1 MLRYLLSF
9 SGGLR
14 ARAHAPENE
23 ARRTRDSE
31 EREYVPRGAA
41 GPRESKC
48 VTDARYGNR
57 RPDGQG
63 DRKMILEDKTILVSG
78 VGPGLGREIASRVL
92 RDGGRVVIGARK
104 AESLEAAAKELD
116 ASGER
121 VLAHC
126 FDITDEEGCRA
137 IVAAAEERFGR
148 LDGLAQ
154 VAAAEPMG
162 DLASTPLDDFR
173 TANEVNVIGS
183 VQLVKAAVPAFE
195 RAGGGAVVLIGSQS
209 TELPPPAPQL
219 AYSASKGALR
229 AVSIALSTELGP
241 KKIRVNTI
249 IPTWMWGPPVEG
261 YIRWQAQE
269 RKVSEAEIKAELES
283 LFSLG
288 EIPADDDVAEAV
300 VLFLSDRLKMVTG
313 EFLRVDAGQLK
324 RL

>member
-1 MLRYLLSF
+1 
-9 SGGLR
+9 
-14 ARAHAPENE
+14 
-23 ARRTRDSE
+23 
-31 EREYVPRGAA
+31 
-41 GPRESKC
+41 
-48 VTDARYGNR
+48 
-57 RPDGQG
+57 
-63 DRKMILEDKTILVSG
+63 MILEDKTILVSG
-78 VGPGLGREIASRVL
+78 VGPGLGREIAARVL

-104 AESLEAAAKELD
+104 AESLATAAKELD
-116 ASGER
+116 PSGDR
-121 VLAHC
+121 VLAHA
-126 FDITDEEGCRA
+126 FDITDADGCAA

-162 DLASTPLDDFR
+162 DLESTPLEHFR

-209 TELPPPAPQL
+209 TELPPPSPQL

-229 AVSIALSTELGP
+229 AVSIALATELGP

-261 YIRWQAQE
+261 YVRWQAQE
-269 RKVSEAEIKAELES
+269 RKISEAAMKAELES

-300 VLFLSDRLKMVTG
+300 VVFLSDRLKMVTG

>member
-1 MLRYLLSF
+1 
-9 SGGLR
+9 
-14 ARAHAPENE
+14 
-23 ARRTRDSE
+23 
-31 EREYVPRGAA
+31 
-41 GPRESKC
+41 
-48 VTDARYGNR
+48 
-57 RPDGQG
+57 
-63 DRKMILEDKTILVSG
+63 MILEDKTILVSG

-116 ASGER
+116 PSGER
-121 VLAHC
+121 VLAHA
-126 FDITDEEGCRA
+126 FDITDEAGCRE

-195 RAGGGAVVLIGSQS
+195 RAGGGSVVLIGSQS
-209 TELPPPAPQL
+209 TELPPALAPARL
-219 AYSASKGALR
+219 LGLEGALR

-241 KKIRVNTI
+241 KQIRVNTI

-269 RKVSEAEIKAELES
+269 RKIPEAQIKTELES

-300 VLFLSDRLKMVTG
+300 VVFLSDRLRMVTG

>member
-1 MLRYLLSF
+1 MVL
-9 SGGLR
+9 
-14 ARAHAPENE
+14 
-23 ARRTRDSE
+23 D
-31 EREYVPRGAA
+31 
-41 GPRESKC
+41 
-48 VTDARYGNR
+48 
-57 RPDGQG
+57 
-63 DRKMILEDKTILVSG
+63 DKTILVSG

-104 AESLEAAAKELD
+104 AESIAAAAKELD
-116 ASGER
+116 PSGER
-121 VLAHC
+121 ILAHA
-126 FDITDEEGCRA
+126 FDITDESACAG

-162 DLASTPLDDFR
+162 DLASTPLEHFR
-173 TANEVNVIGS
+173 TTNEVNVIGS

-195 RAGGGAVVLIGSQS
+195 RAGGGSVVLIGSQS
-209 TELPPPAPQL
+209 TELPPPSPQL

-229 AVSIALSTELGP
+229 AVSIALATELGP
-241 KKIRVNTI
+241 KGIRVNTV

-261 YIRWQAQE
+261 YVRWQAGE
-269 RKVSEAEIKAELES
+269 RNVSEEQVKSELES

-300 VLFLSDRLKMVTG
+300 VVFLSDRLRMVTG

>member
-1 MLRYLLSF
+1 
-9 SGGLR
+9 
-14 ARAHAPENE
+14 
-23 ARRTRDSE
+23 
-31 EREYVPRGAA
+31 
-41 GPRESKC
+41 
-48 VTDARYGNR
+48 
-57 RPDGQG
+57 
-63 DRKMILEDKTILVSG
+63 MILENKTILVSG
-78 VGPGLGREIASRVL
+78 VGPGLGREIATRVL
-92 RDGGRVVIGARK
+92 RDGGNVVIGARK

-116 ASGER
+116 PSGER
-121 VLAHC
+121 VLAHA
-126 FDITDEEGCRA
+126 FDITDEDGCRA
-137 IVAAAEERFGR
+137 IVAAAEKRFGR

-183 VQLVKAAVPAFE
+183 VQLVKAAAEAFE
-195 RAGGGAVVLIGSQS
+195 RAGGGSVVLIGSQS

-229 AVSIALSTELGP
+229 AVSIALATELGP
-241 KKIRVNTI
+241 KQIRVNTV

-261 YIRWQAQE
+261 YVRWQAHE
-269 RKVSEAEIKAELES
+269 RKVPEDQIKAELES

-288 EIPADDDVAEAV
+288 QIPADDDVAEAV
-300 VLFLSDRLKMVTG
+300 VVFLSDRMKMVTG

>member
-1 MLRYLLSF
+1 
-9 SGGLR
+9 
-14 ARAHAPENE
+14 
-23 ARRTRDSE
+23 
-31 EREYVPRGAA
+31 
-41 GPRESKC
+41 
-48 VTDARYGNR
+48 
-57 RPDGQG
+57 
-63 DRKMILEDKTILVSG
+63 MILEDKTILVSG

-104 AESLEAAAKELD
+104 AESLESAAADLD
-116 ASGER
+116 PSGER
-121 VLAHC
+121 VLAHA
-126 FDITDEEGCRA
+126 FDITDEAGCAA
-137 IVAAAEERFGR
+137 IIAAAEKRFGR

-162 DLASTPLDDFR
+162 DLSSTPLDDFR

-195 RAGGGAVVLIGSQS
+195 RAGGGSVVLIGSQS
-209 TELPPPAPQL
+209 TELPPPSPQL

-261 YIRWQAQE
+261 YVRWQAHE
-269 RKVSEAEIKAELES
+269 RKVSGEQIKAELEA

-300 VLFLSDRLKMVTG
+300 VVFLSDRLRMVTG

>member
-1 MLRYLLSF
+1 
-9 SGGLR
+9 
-14 ARAHAPENE
+14 
-23 ARRTRDSE
+23 
-31 EREYVPRGAA
+31 
-41 GPRESKC
+41 
-48 VTDARYGNR
+48 
-57 RPDGQG
+57 
-63 DRKMILEDKTILVSG
+63 MILEDKTILVSG

-92 RDGGRVVIGARK
+92 RDGGNVVIGARK
-104 AESLEAAAKELD
+104 AESLESAAKELD
-116 ASGER
+116 PSGKR
-121 VLAHC
+121 VLAHA
-126 FDITDEEGCRA
+126 FDITDEAGCGA

-209 TELPPPAPQL
+209 TELPPPSPQL

-229 AVSIALSTELGP
+229 AVSIALATELGP

-261 YIRWQAQE
+261 YIQWQAHE
-269 RKVSEAEIKAELES
+269 RKIPGEQVKAELES

-288 EIPADDDVAEAV
+288 KIPADDDVAEAV
-300 VLFLSDRLKMVTG
+300 VVFLSDRLKMVTG